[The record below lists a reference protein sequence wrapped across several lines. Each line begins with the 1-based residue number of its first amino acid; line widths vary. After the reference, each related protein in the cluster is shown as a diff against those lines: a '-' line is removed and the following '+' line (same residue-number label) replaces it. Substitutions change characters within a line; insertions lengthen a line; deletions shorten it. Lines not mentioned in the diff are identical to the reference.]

1 MNVLFFIIYF
11 IVLFYIVRKLTIVIL
26 TNYFNKK
33 IREKE
38 LLIVNDNKAIN
49 NDNLILQGSIERNF
63 EIKKDIMNFNANQK
77 LSAKY
82 NKNVYRGLNGRYTSF
97 KK

>member
-1 MNVLFFIIYF
+1 MNVLFFIIYSL
-11 IVLFYIVRKLTIVIL
+11 VLFFIVRKLTILIL
-26 TNYFNKK
+26 TNYFNNKVK
-33 IREKE
+33 S
-38 LLIVNDNKAIN
+38 LITNENKVIN
-49 NDNLILQGSIERNF
+49 NDKIILQGTIERNF
-63 EIKKDIMNFNANQK
+63 EIKKDIMNYNANQK

>member
-1 MNVLFFIIYF
+1 MNVLFYIIYSL
-11 IVLFYIVRKLTIVIL
+11 VLFFIVRKLTIVIL

-38 LLIVNDNKAIN
+38 LLIVNENKVIN
-49 NDNLILQGSIERNF
+49 NDNIILQGTIERNF
-63 EIKKDIMNFNANQK
+63 EIKKDIMNRNPNQK
-77 LSAKY
+77 LCEKY
-82 NKNVYRGLNGRYTSF
+82 NKNVYRGLDGRYKSF

>member
-11 IVLFYIVRKLTIVIL
+11 LVLFYIVRKLTILIL

-38 LLIVNDNKAIN
+38 LLIVNKNKVIN
-49 NDNLILQGSIERNF
+49 NDKIILKGSIERNF
-63 EIKKDIMNFNANQK
+63 EIKKDIINFNPNQK

-82 NKNVYRGLNGRYTSF
+82 NKNVYRGLDGRYTSF

>member
-11 IVLFYIVRKLTIVIL
+11 LVLFYIVRKLTILIL
-26 TNYFNKK
+26 THYLKNK
-33 IREKE
+33 EKS
-38 LLIVNDNKAIN
+38 LITNENKVIN
-49 NDNLILQGSIERNF
+49 NDKIILKGTIERNF
-63 EIKKDIMNFNANQK
+63 EIRKDIMNFNANQK

>member
-1 MNVLFFIIYF
+1 MNVLFYIIYS
-11 IVLFYIVRKLTIVIL
+11 IVLFFIVRKLTILIL
-26 TNYFNKK
+26 TNYFNNKVK
-33 IREKE
+33 S
-38 LLIVNDNKAIN
+38 LITNENKVIN
-49 NDNLILQGSIERNF
+49 NDNIILQGTIERNF